1 MKISISKKLIMRLVA
16 DRISDSAYINWV
28 VGEYIRSAKT
38 DKHFIGETLM
48 HENPDKPV
56 AIVSSPLTAILC
68 TMLYLQIFKG
78 AEVPVWVA
86 INADRLNETHIL
98 ALDGRDCYFYPT
110 AGQHPQWFECIG
122 IYREIL
128 GNVAFIHNGLILA
141 HEFLPEVIKE
151 DTDLASIVILPFE
164 TSSLFMGY
172 DDLEF
177 YKRMDASL
185 LKTGDLQK

>member
-1 MKISISKKLIMRLVA
+1 MNVRINKQMMRLATDNATYADAVA
-16 DRISDSAYINWV
+16 DAYN
-28 VGEYIRSAKT
+28 RSARA
-38 DKHFIGETLM
+38 DEVVLGETLM
-48 HENPDKPV
+48 RENPSRPV
-56 AIVSSPLTAILC
+56 AVVSRPIAAALGS
-68 TMLYLQIFKG
+68 MLYLQPYKG

-86 INADRLNETHIL
+86 INAEQLDETHIL

-110 AGQHPQWFECIG
+110 AGQYWQWVDCVG

-128 GNVAFIHNGLILA
+128 GNVAFVHDGLYLA
-141 HEFLPEVIKE
+141 HMFCPKVIKE
-151 DTDLASIVILPFE
+151 DSDITSIVTLPFE

>member
-16 DRISDSAYINWV
+16 DRISDTAYINWV

-38 DKHFIGETLM
+38 DKHFLGETLM
-48 HENPDKPV
+48 RENTDKPV
-56 AIVSSPLTAILC
+56 AIVSSPLAAILC

-86 INADRLNETHIL
+86 INADQLNETHIL

-110 AGQHPQWFECIG
+110 AGQYPQWVDCVS
-122 IYREIL
+122 IYRLIL
-128 GNVAFIHNGLILA
+128 GNVVRVLDGLMLA
-141 HEFLPEVIKE
+141 HESCPEVIKE

-172 DDLEF
+172 DDLDF

-185 LKTGDLQK
+185 LKTGDLQ

>member
-16 DRISDSAYINWV
+16 DRISDPAYINWV

-38 DKHFIGETLM
+38 DKHLIGETLM

-86 INADRLNETHIL
+86 INTDRLNETHIL
-98 ALDGRDCYFYPT
+98 ALDGRDCYFYAT
-110 AGQHPQWFECIG
+110 AGQYEQWCDCVSEN
-122 IYREIL
+122 RVIL
-128 GNVAFIHNGLILA
+128 GNVAYVHDGLFLA
-141 HEFLPEVIKE
+141 HRFCPKVIKE
-151 DTDLASIVILPFE
+151 DSDLASIVTLPFE
-164 TSSLFMGY
+164 TASLFMGY
-172 DDLEF
+172 DDLDF

>member
-1 MKISISKKLIMRLVA
+1 MRLVA
-16 DRISDSAYINWV
+16 DRISDTAYINWV

-48 HENPDKPV
+48 RENQDKPV
-56 AIVSSPLTAILC
+56 AIVSSPLAAILC
-68 TMLYLQIFKG
+68 TMMYLQIFKG

-86 INADRLNETHIL
+86 INTDRLNETHIL
-98 ALDGRDCYFYPT
+98 ALEGRDCYFYPT
-110 AGQHPQWFECIG
+110 ARQHPYWVDCVR
-122 IYREIL
+122 IYRVIL
-128 GNVAFIHNGLILA
+128 GHVVLIHNGLALA
-141 HEFLPEVIKE
+141 HIFCPKVIKK
-151 DTDLASIVILPFE
+151 DTDLTSIVTLPFE

>member
-1 MKISISKKLIMRLVA
+1 MNVRINKKLLRLATDNAAYADAVA
-16 DRISDSAYINWV
+16 DAYN
-28 VGEYIRSAKT
+28 RSART
-38 DKHFIGETLM
+38 DKVLFGETLM
-48 HENPDKPV
+48 YEQQDKPV
-56 AIVSSPLTAILC
+56 AIVSGPTTAALC
-68 TMLYLQIFKG
+68 TMCYLQPFKG

-86 INADRLNETHIL
+86 INANQLNETHIS

-110 AGQHPQWFECIG
+110 AGQHPHWVDCVN

-128 GNVAFIHNGLILA
+128 GNVAFIHNGLMLA
-141 HEFLPEVIKE
+141 HELLPEVIKE

-172 DDLEF
+172 DDLDF

>member
-16 DRISDSAYINWV
+16 DRISDTAYINWV

-38 DKHFIGETLM
+38 DKHFLGETLM
-48 HENPDKPV
+48 RENTDKPV
-56 AIVSSPLTAILC
+56 AIVSSPLAAILC

-86 INADRLNETHIL
+86 INADQLNETHIL

-110 AGQHPQWFECIG
+110 AGQYPQWVDCVS
-122 IYREIL
+122 IYRLIL
-128 GNVAFIHNGLILA
+128 GNVVRVLDGLMLA
-141 HEFLPEVIKE
+141 HESCPEVIKE
-151 DTDLASIVILPFE
+151 DTDLASIVILPFK

-172 DDLEF
+172 DDLDF

-185 LKTGDLQK
+185 LKTGDLQ

>member
-16 DRISDSAYINWV
+16 ERISYPAYINWV

-38 DKHFIGETLM
+38 DKYFIGETLM
-48 HENPDKPV
+48 RENPDKPV
-56 AIVSSPLTAILC
+56 AIVSSPLAAILC

-86 INADRLNETHIL
+86 IDADRLNETHIL
-98 ALDGRDCYFYPT
+98 ALDGRECYFYPT
-110 AGQHPQWFECIG
+110 AGQHPQWFECVS

-128 GNVAFIHNGLILA
+128 GNVALVHEGLFLA
-141 HEFLPEVIKE
+141 HIFCPKVIKE
-151 DTDLASIVILPFE
+151 DTDLTSIVILPFE

-172 DDLEF
+172 DDLDF